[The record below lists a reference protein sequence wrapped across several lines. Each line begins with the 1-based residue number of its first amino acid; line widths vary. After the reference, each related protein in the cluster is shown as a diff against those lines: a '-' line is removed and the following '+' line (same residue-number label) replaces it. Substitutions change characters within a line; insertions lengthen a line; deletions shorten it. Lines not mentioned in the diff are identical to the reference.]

1 MTNRPARFTQAELQR
16 AIRAVL
22 KAGASSYEVVI
33 AGPRVIIRVP
43 GHPLAPDEPVAGGV
57 GSWDDA
63 VAELERQ

>member
-22 KAGASSYEVVI
+22 KAGATCYDVVI
-33 AGPRVIIRVP
+33 EEARVIIRV
-43 GHPLAPDEPVAGGV
+43 HAPDKPGSEAV

-63 VAELERQ
+63 VAKLEQR